1 MRNHDRVRV
10 AVAQIQQGALGF
22 GGRLISL
29 FCLLLIGLALAG
41 CGNGS
46 RIEVDNNAN
55 LASLSISRGALDQPF
70 ATNQLA
76 YTTRQPFPV
85 YSLQVTATPESGAAT
100 LKINGVAAVA
110 GQASIVDLAGCEDLT
125 IPVEVTAASG
135 SVSRTYR
142 ITVSREGT
150 VTASEFAQHAYI
162 KASNPDGS
170 GANATGAG
178 DQFGYA
184 MAMSGDGNTLAIGAP
199 NESSNATGVDGVQD
213 NNQAPES
220 GAVYVF
226 TRDGEHWVPQAYLKA
241 SNAGAF
247 DQFGFSLSLSHDGNV
262 LAVGAFAEGSASTG
276 VDGDQ
281 DDDSARNAGAVYVFT
296 RSGAAWSQQAYLKA
310 SNVRRDYDMYFG
322 WSVSLSS
329 DGATLAVGAPH
340 EDGGS
345 TGVDGDQDSQTAN
358 GSGAVYV
365 FQQEGG
371 TWSQK
376 AYIKASN
383 AESADLFGS
392 SVSLSGEGNVL
403 AVGARGED
411 GDPAAGGNQ
420 SDNSISN
427 AGAVYVF
434 ARADASWEQRAYLK
448 AAIAANHDAFG
459 SSLALSADGHTLAV
473 GAYSENGDS
482 SGITTPSP
490 AKFIG
495 DSGAVYVFRR
505 FGATWRQD
513 AYIKASIPGVRD
525 TFGWSVALS
534 GDGCRLLVGA
544 RHEQSDAN
552 GFNGNE
558 ASNLSDKSGASYMYA
573 RSNGGWSR
581 KAYIKASNTGVG
593 DEFGISVALSAD
605 GGSFAIGA
613 HGEQSG
619 AGGINGD
626 QSNDDHPQA
635 GAVYAFAT
643 GGAPAQ

>member
-142 ITVSREGT
+142 ITVSREGA
-150 VTASEFAQHAYI
+150 VTASEFAQHAHI

-247 DQFGFSLSLSHDGNV
+247 DQFSFSLSLSHDGNV

-329 DGATLAVGAPH
+329 DGAT
-340 EDGGS
+340 
-345 TGVDGDQDSQTAN
+345 
-358 GSGAVYV
+358 
-365 FQQEGG
+365 
-371 TWSQK
+371 
-376 AYIKASN
+376 
-383 AESADLFGS
+383 
-392 SVSLSGEGNVL
+392 L

-643 GGAPAQ
+643 EGAPAQ

>member
-329 DGATLAVGAPH
+329 DGATLAVGA
-340 EDGGS
+340 
-345 TGVDGDQDSQTAN
+345 
-358 GSGAVYV
+358 
-365 FQQEGG
+365 
-371 TWSQK
+371 
-376 AYIKASN
+376 
-383 AESADLFGS
+383 
-392 SVSLSGEGNVL
+392 
-403 AVGARGED
+403 RGED

-643 GGAPAQ
+643 EGAPAQ

>member
-329 DGATLAVGAPH
+329 DGATLAVGA
-340 EDGGS
+340 
-345 TGVDGDQDSQTAN
+345 
-358 GSGAVYV
+358 
-365 FQQEGG
+365 
-371 TWSQK
+371 
-376 AYIKASN
+376 
-383 AESADLFGS
+383 
-392 SVSLSGEGNVL
+392 
-403 AVGARGED
+403 RGED

>member
-329 DGATLAVGAPH
+329 DGATLAVGA
-340 EDGGS
+340 
-345 TGVDGDQDSQTAN
+345 
-358 GSGAVYV
+358 
-365 FQQEGG
+365 
-371 TWSQK
+371 
-376 AYIKASN
+376 
-383 AESADLFGS
+383 
-392 SVSLSGEGNVL
+392 
-403 AVGARGED
+403 RGED

-427 AGAVYVF
+427 VGAVYVF

-544 RHEQSDAN
+544 RHEQSDAT

-558 ASNLSDKSGASYMYA
+558 ASNLSDKSGASYLYA
-573 RSNGGWSR
+573 RSNGVWSR

-643 GGAPAQ
+643 EGAPAQ

>member
-55 LASLSISRGALDQPF
+55 LASLSISRGALDQP
-70 ATNQLA
+70 A

-150 VTASEFAQHAYI
+150 VTASEFAQHAHI

-329 DGATLAVGAPH
+329 DGATLAVGA
-340 EDGGS
+340 
-345 TGVDGDQDSQTAN
+345 
-358 GSGAVYV
+358 
-365 FQQEGG
+365 
-371 TWSQK
+371 
-376 AYIKASN
+376 
-383 AESADLFGS
+383 
-392 SVSLSGEGNVL
+392 
-403 AVGARGED
+403 RGED

-544 RHEQSDAN
+544 RHEQSDAT

-558 ASNLSDKSGASYMYA
+558 ASNLSDKSGASYLYA
-573 RSNGGWSR
+573 RSNGVWSR

-643 GGAPAQ
+643 EGAPAQ

>member
-142 ITVSREGT
+142 ITVSREGA
-150 VTASEFAQHAYI
+150 VTASEFAQHAHI

-329 DGATLAVGAPH
+329 DGAT
-340 EDGGS
+340 
-345 TGVDGDQDSQTAN
+345 
-358 GSGAVYV
+358 
-365 FQQEGG
+365 
-371 TWSQK
+371 
-376 AYIKASN
+376 
-383 AESADLFGS
+383 
-392 SVSLSGEGNVL
+392 L